1 MREKPRGGTFC
12 HVLGFSSTL
21 QRGDKRK
28 VIIFWAI
35 LHILDARGHNSTKA
49 T

>member
-1 MREKPRGGTFC
+1 MDTMKHERHSPLRLLCFT
-12 HVLGFSSTL
+12 S

-28 VIIFWAI
+28 QSFFFAIF
-35 LHILDARGHNSTKA
+35 HILDARGHNSTKA